1 MSYELHADPVLFAC
15 NCTELRRARK
25 DDVQAYD
32 SDEALEAK
40 PTGPATKLLGGKDV
54 MYVGKGNYVRDDAS
68 KYPTKDG
75 LSGGFAGG
83 ERGVQKF
90 ASDGELEFDE
100 SNRPQVRLHVQVCH
114 TGT

>member
-1 MSYELHADPVLFAC
+1 M
-15 NCTELRRARK
+15 
-25 DDVQAYD
+25 QAYD